1 MNKPKGYKM
10 IGKWDNKQESYGQGE
25 AMLLLDIEEA
35 VDRVEKDNPG
45 IVELRDALEKE
56 LRTWIENDVERKG
69 LGIIK
74 KTVNLIGIS
83 FLKCKAVIY
92 YSTTMHFEEEH

>member
-1 MNKPKGYKM
+1 MNKLGKYKL

-25 AMLLLDIEEA
+25 AMILLDIEEA
-35 VDRVEKDNPG
+35 IYRIEKDNPG
-45 IVELRDALEKE
+45 IVELREATERE
-56 LRTWIENDVERKG
+56 LRTWIESDTERKG

-92 YSTTMHFEEEH
+92 YSTTMHFEGE